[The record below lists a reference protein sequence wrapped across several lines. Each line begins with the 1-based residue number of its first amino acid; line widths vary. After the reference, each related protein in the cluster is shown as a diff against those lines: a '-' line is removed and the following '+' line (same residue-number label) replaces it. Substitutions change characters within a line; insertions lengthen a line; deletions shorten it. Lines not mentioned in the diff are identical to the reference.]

1 MSEILNHG
9 SVSFGKYA
17 AESLAWEKWSVFSH
31 NRAQEEL
38 EKFNGLVAQK
48 KAYFEEYYRRIRALK
63 KAEAEAEAEALE
75 AAEAEAQ
82 TQETTP
88 HLESYQDDLTATS
101 SAEESIDDTGSK
113 EEKQSSAVTGIQLLD
128 AETFDLHLSAE
139 SIENNLEKVAE
150 HQRSYSSSSNGK
162 ASVGNEVDIS
172 MSAIDMAPS
181 PKAASPEPVSWNN
194 GSSEAA
200 QQIDLVSDI
209 NMVDLNSRKKEDQ
222 VPVSKTKV
230 NIQFLVFL
238 SFLFP
243 FHRKFSSF
251 SYNLNI

>member
-63 KAEAEAEAEALE
+63 KAEAEALE
-75 AAEAEAQ
+75 AAEGEAQ
-82 TQETTP
+82 SQETTP
-88 HLESYQDDLTATS
+88 HLESYQDDLTATA
-101 SAEESIDDTGSK
+101 SAEETIDDTGSK
-113 EEKQSSAVTGIQLLD
+113 EQEQTSAVTGIQLLD
-128 AETFDLHLSAE
+128 AETFDLNLSGE
-139 SIENNLEKVAE
+139 SIENNLERVAE

-172 MSAIDMAPS
+172 MSAIDLAPS
-181 PKAASPEPVSWNN
+181 RKAASPEPVLWND

-200 QQIDLVSDI
+200 PQIDLVSDI
-209 NMVDLNSRKKEDQ
+209 DMVALNSRKKEDQ

-238 SFLFP
+238 SFLFT
-243 FHRKFSSF
+243 FHGKFLSF
-251 SYNLNI
+251 S